1 MTAITQPAFGEEFGD
16 DLTLD
21 PDVVTESET
30 HEVTIR
36 LHYGLAPGDAVF
48 VADEWLQRL
57 NLAGVF
63 AYDVVVVDDH
73 RVKRNARFDLAD
85 AIDDVDEDEWVADE

>member
-1 MTAITQPAFGEEFGD
+1 VTAITQPSFGAEYGD

-21 PDVVTESET
+21 PDVAAEAET
-30 HEVTIR
+30 HEVTLRI
-36 LHYGLAPGDAVF
+36 HYGLAPGEPVLVD
-48 VADEWLQRL
+48 DEWLQRL

-73 RVKRNARFDLAD
+73 RVKRHARFDLAD
-85 AIDDVDEDEWVADE
+85 AIDDADEPDVDG

>member
-1 MTAITQPAFGEEFGD
+1 MSTITQASFGEEYGD

-21 PDVVTESET
+21 PDVVTEQET
-30 HEVTIR
+30 HEVTLT

-48 VADEWLQRL
+48 VAEEWRQRL

-63 AYDVVVVDDH
+63 AYDVTVVDDH
-73 RVKRNARFDLAD
+73 RVKRNARFALDD
-85 AIDDVDEDEWVADE
+85 APDDVDDWVADDA